1 MCDKYLR
8 DSNILI
14 SMLMC
19 QVFHRSR
26 HCLLSLYP
34 LLLCKPVTN
43 DSTISRIASSNL
55 IRNNTTDNR
64 PLLNKYQ
71 IFPSTIN
78 IKIIFPSPFTS
89 NSAFHLTVITRDFVT
104 MLDFFSRDSHC
115 VLLDHTIILKIKR
128 RGSIEPQTNRSAQ
141 VSIPRKNFE
150 RIYEILSLAWA
161 IEKNL
166 LYISRQNLYDF
177 FLTED
182 QGQAVNAFLSIF
194 RIFS

>member
-141 VSIPRKNFE
+141 VSIPPKKLRE
-150 RIYEILSLAWA
+150 
-161 IEKNL
+161 NL
-166 LYISRQNLYDF
+166 RNSFACLGNGKKSALYKSTKFI
-177 FLTED
+177 
-182 QGQAVNAFLSIF
+182 
-194 RIFS
+194 